1 MGANM
6 MISQIKPEVSGVS
19 ILTEEDLQQ
28 LAAAMKLAVERA
40 EASAQGIQRFAREK
54 ADSAAEAVRFLLAQ
68 RHRALDN
75 GLPDTDSRY
84 YHLLNKKLA
93 RLMAVFVALF
103 RVEPGYVYPL
113 AETHPQVLLWVLSSA
128 EIDLFEPTA
137 GKLSL
142 LLADKLQAQVWL
154 ETISLATSTQ
164 LIETLQSAA
173 ISQIPQS
180 ELAMRALVRRH
191 ELNTEFATKCIQEGS
206 TKVSRMARHQLA
218 CSGHEAGMNWV
229 IEHGDPAQSLFTHLL
244 IRKDKVAWLRA
255 EILPQKEAF
264 QQVDEYAIL
273 NRLPESFTLP
283 DFANDKHAYLKAA
296 LAGDPLAVEPMIE
309 ALFIAQDELQQ
320 EQWLSA
326 MFLILGEQMP
336 VCVADL
342 GVKYNAQQAA
352 ELLMHW
358 WQDLEPEVVQVPMM
372 RMGGALSYA
381 TSIDVLKSA
390 SMPALFRTW
399 VWRDLC
405 LNGGI
410 YVPYD
415 PMSWPAKQRRAIHT
429 LSKNSTASERYNQRM
444 RDAAVGR

>member
-1 MGANM
+1 M
-6 MISQIKPEVSGVS
+6 MISQIKPDVSGFSV
-19 ILTEEDLQQ
+19 LTEEDLQQ
-28 LAAAMKLAVERA
+28 LTAAMKLAVERA
-40 EASAQGIQRFAREK
+40 EASAPGIQGFAREK

-68 RHRALDN
+68 RHRALAS
-75 GLPDTDSRY
+75 GLPDSDSRY
-84 YHLLNKKLA
+84 YHLLNRKLA

-103 RVEPGYVYPL
+103 RAEPGYLFGL
-113 AETHPQVLLWVLSSA
+113 ADTHPQVLLWVLSSA
-128 EIDLFEPTA
+128 EIDPLDPSA
-137 GKLSL
+137 ARLSL
-142 LLADKLQAQVWL
+142 LLADKLQPQAWL
-154 ETISLATSTQ
+154 DMVSLGTSTQ

-173 ISQIPQS
+173 ISPIPQS
-180 ELAMRALVRRH
+180 ELAMQALVRRH
-191 ELNTEFATKCIQEGS
+191 ELNAEFATKCILDGS
-206 TKVSRMARHQLA
+206 AKVSEMARHQLA

-244 IRKDKVAWLRA
+244 VRKDKVAWLRG

-264 QQVDEYAIL
+264 QQVDEYAIV

-283 DFANDKHAYLKAA
+283 DFANDKRAYLKAA
-296 LAGDPLAVEPMIE
+296 LAGDPDSVMPMIAQLRQSE
-309 ALFIAQDELQQ
+309 DDNQAEYYLQALQF
-320 EQWLSA
+320 
-326 MFLILGEQMP
+326 ILGNQLP
-336 VCVADL
+336 ANSSDL
-342 GVKYNAQQAA
+342 GVTYNAQQAA
-352 ELLMHW
+352 DMIEPW
-358 WQDLEPEVVQVPMM
+358 WNSKPLALSPMM

-381 TSIDVLKSA
+381 TSLDVLKSP

-415 PMSWPAKQRRAIHT
+415 PMSWPEKQRRAIYT

>member
-6 MISQIKPEVSGVS
+6 MISQIKPEVSGFS

-28 LAAAMKLAVERA
+28 LAAAMKQAVERA
-40 EASAQGIQRFAREK
+40 EASAPGIQRFAREK

-75 GLPDTDSRY
+75 GLPDSDSRY

-113 AETHPQVLLWVLSSA
+113 ADTHPQVLLWVLSSA
-128 EIDLFEPTA
+128 EIDRLEPTA

-142 LLADKLQAQVWL
+142 LLADKLQAQMWL
-154 ETISLATSTQ
+154 DTVSLATSTQ

-191 ELNTEFATKCIQEGS
+191 ELNAEFATKCIRDGS
-206 TKVSRMARHQLA
+206 AKVSRMARHQLA
-218 CSGHEAGMNWV
+218 CSGHEAGINWV

-244 IRKDKVAWLRA
+244 IRKDKVAWLRG
-255 EILPQKEAF
+255 EILPQKDAF

-296 LAGDPLAVEPMIE
+296 LSGDPDSVMPMIAQLRQSE
-309 ALFIAQDELQQ
+309 DDNQAECYLQAL
-320 EQWLSA
+320 
-326 MFLILGEQMP
+326 MLILGDQLP
-336 VCVADL
+336 VNTHDL
-342 GVKYNAQQAA
+342 GVVYDAQQAA
-352 ELLMHW
+352 
-358 WQDLEPEVVQVPMM
+358 DILEPWWNDKPLALSPMM
-372 RMGGALSYA
+372 RMGGSLSYA

>member
-1 MGANM
+1 M
-6 MISQIKPEVSGVS
+6 MISQIKPDVSGFSV
-19 ILTEEDLQQ
+19 LTEEDLQQ
-28 LAAAMKLAVERA
+28 LTAAMKQAVERA
-40 EASAQGIQRFAREK
+40 EASAPGKQRFAREK

-68 RHRALDN
+68 RHRALAS
-75 GLPDTDSRY
+75 GLPDSDSRY
-84 YHLLNKKLA
+84 YHLLNRKLA

-103 RVEPGYVYPL
+103 RAEPGYVYPL
-113 AETHPQVLLWVLSSA
+113 ADTHPQVLLWVLSAA
-128 EIDLFEPTA
+128 EIDPLDPSA
-137 GKLSL
+137 ARLSL
-142 LLADKLQAQVWL
+142 LLADKLQPQAWL
-154 ETISLATSTQ
+154 DMVSLATSTQ

-173 ISQIPQS
+173 ISPIPQS

-191 ELNTEFATKCIQEGS
+191 ELNAEFATKCIREGS
-206 TKVSRMARHQLA
+206 TKVSHMARHQLA

-244 IRKDKVAWLRA
+244 IRKDKVAWLRGD
-255 EILPQKEAF
+255 ILPQKEAF
-264 QQVDEYAIL
+264 QQVDEYAIV

-296 LAGDPLAVEPMIE
+296 LAGDPDSVMPMIAQLRQSE
-309 ALFIAQDELQQ
+309 DDNQAECYLQAL
-320 EQWLSA
+320 
-326 MFLILGEQMP
+326 MLILGDQLP
-336 VCVADL
+336 VNSRDL
-342 GVKYNAQQAA
+342 GVAYDAQQAA
-352 ELLMHW
+352 
-358 WQDLEPEVVQVPMM
+358 DILEPWWNSKPLALSPMM
-372 RMGGALSYA
+372 RMGGTLSYA
-381 TSIDVLKSA
+381 TSLDVLKSP

-415 PMSWPAKQRRAIHT
+415 PMSWPEKQRRAIHT

>member
-1 MGANM
+1 M
-6 MISQIKPEVSGVS
+6 MISQIKPEVSGFSV
-19 ILTEEDLQQ
+19 LTEEDIQQ
-28 LAAAMKLAVERA
+28 LAAAMKQAVEHA
-40 EASAQGIQRFAREK
+40 EASAPGIQRFAREK
-54 ADSAAEAVRFLLAQ
+54 VDSAAEAVRFLLAQ
-68 RHRALDN
+68 RHRALAS
-75 GLPDTDSRY
+75 GLPDSDSRY
-84 YHLLNKKLA
+84 YHLLNRKLA

-103 RVEPGYVYPL
+103 RVEPGYLYGL
-113 AETHPQVLLWVLSSA
+113 ADTHPQVLLWVLSSA
-128 EIDLFEPTA
+128 EIDPLDPSA
-137 GKLSL
+137 ARLSL

-154 ETISLATSTQ
+154 DTVSLATSTQ

-191 ELNTEFATKCIQEGS
+191 ELNTEFANKCIRDGS
-206 TKVSRMARHQLA
+206 TKVSGLARHQLA
-218 CSGHEAGMNWV
+218 CSGHEAGINWV
-229 IEHGDPAQSLFTHLL
+229 IEYGDPAQSLFTHLL
-244 IRKDKVAWLRA
+244 VRKDKVAWLRGD
-255 EILPQKEAF
+255 ILPQKEAF
-264 QQVDEYAIL
+264 QQVDEYAIV

-309 ALFIAQDELQQ
+309 ALFSAQDEVEQ
-320 EQWLSA
+320 EHWVSA
-326 MFLILGEQMP
+326 IFLILGEQMP
-336 VCVADL
+336 VRVADL
-342 GVKYNAQQAA
+342 GVKYNAQHAA

-358 WQDLEPEVVQVPMM
+358 WQDLEPEAVQVPMM
-372 RMGGALSYA
+372 RMGGSLSYA
-381 TSIDVLKSA
+381 TSIDVLKSP

-415 PMSWPAKQRRAIHT
+415 PMGWPEKQRRAINT

>member
-1 MGANM
+1 M
-6 MISQIKPEVSGVS
+6 MISQIRPETTGFTV
-19 ILTEEDLQQ
+19 LTEEELQQ
-28 LAAAMKLAVERA
+28 LAAAMKQAVEHA
-40 EASAQGIQRFAREK
+40 EASSAPGIQSFAREK

-68 RHRALDN
+68 RHRALAN
-75 GLPDTDSRY
+75 GLPDSDSRY
-84 YHLLNKKLA
+84 YHLLNRKLA
-93 RLMAVFVALF
+93 RFMAVFVALF
-103 RVEPGYVYPL
+103 RVEPGYLYGL
-113 AETHPQVLLWVLSSA
+113 ADTHPQVLLWVLSSA
-128 EIDLFEPTA
+128 DIDPLDPSA
-137 GKLSL
+137 ARLSL
-142 LLADKLQAQVWL
+142 LLVDKLQAQVWL
-154 ETISLATSTQ
+154 DTVSLATSTQ

-191 ELNTEFATKCIQEGS
+191 ELNAEFATKCIRDGS
-206 TKVSRMARHQLA
+206 TKVSTLARHQLA
-218 CSGHEAGMNWV
+218 CSGHEAGINWV

-244 IRKDKVAWLRA
+244 VRKDKVAWLRG
-255 EILPQKEAF
+255 EILPQKDAF
-264 QQVDEYAIL
+264 QQVDEYAIV

-283 DFANDKHAYLKAA
+283 DFQHDEKAYLKAA

-309 ALFIAQDELQQ
+309 ALFSAQDDVQQ

-326 MFLILGEQMP
+326 IFLILGEQMP
-336 VCVADL
+336 VRVADL
-342 GVKYNAQQAA
+342 GVKYEAQQAA

-358 WQDLEPEVVQVPMM
+358 WQHLEPEAVQVPMM
-372 RMGGALSYA
+372 RMGGTLSYA

-415 PMSWPAKQRRAIHT
+415 PMSWPEKQRRAINT